1 MDGKAQSFAE
11 VVDSLEKTKEDSLP
25 PVSFPASG
33 NDSLRERM
41 HAKLESARER
51 MRAKLKSEK
60 YSEETKLEVKG
71 LIEDAV
77 KFLLNREARSLP
89 KAVKRRYLLNVKQF
103 PRKLLQYPD
112 IADALDLPVIRE
124 RVDADVPTDT
134 TEKEIEKIEG
144 AHKHARLCLCLLF
157 LAC

>member
-11 VVDSLEKTKEDSLP
+11 VVDSLEQTKEDSLP
-25 PVSFPASG
+25 PVNKQPVSFADVV
-33 NDSLRERM
+33 NDSM
-41 HAKLESARER
+41 RER
-51 MRAKLKSEK
+51 MRAKLKSTK
-60 YSEETKLEVKG
+60 YSEETRLEVKG
-71 LIEDAV
+71 LIDEAV

-124 RVDADVPTDT
+124 QLDTEVPTDT

-144 AHKHARLCLCLLF
+144 AHKHARLCLCLPF